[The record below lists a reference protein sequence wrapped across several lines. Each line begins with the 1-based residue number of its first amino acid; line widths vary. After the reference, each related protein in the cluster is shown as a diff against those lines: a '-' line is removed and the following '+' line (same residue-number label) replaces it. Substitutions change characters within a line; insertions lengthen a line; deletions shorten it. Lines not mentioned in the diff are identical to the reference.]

1 MHDKTNDVVAVNI
14 TQSVAILVDGNNIER
29 SLHNITG
36 DNNVMVNFDVLIPK
50 LLKGRGLSRL
60 IYFKEGKAI
69 STKLADRLL
78 NNFMGSVVPCHKS
91 ADIPLT
97 ISATQIARKVDTIIV
112 LSGDADYIELV
123 KHLKGEGVR
132 VEIAAVEK
140 TTASILIESA
150 DLFIPI
156 TVEDSF
162 TLSPKSR
169 RYPSKSNNETKSS
182 KQKPVE
188 SKTKSKTTSNP
199 KEEKKPKSR
208 NQTQRKPKTNEKA
221 KPKPKSTTKARPKPK
236 PRSKANTKSRSKS
249 TRNTRVSKK

>member
-1 MHDKTNDVVAVNI
+1 MHDKTNEVVAVNI
-14 TQSVAILVDGNNIER
+14 SQSVAILVDGNNIER

-36 DNNVMVNFDVLIPK
+36 DTNVMVNFDILIPK
-50 LLKGRGLSRL
+50 LLNGRGLSRL

-78 NNFMGSVVPCHKS
+78 TNFMGSVIPCHKS

-97 ISATQIARKVDTIIV
+97 IRATQIARKVDTIIV

-150 DLFIPI
+150 DLFVPI

-162 TLSPKSR
+162 TLAPKSR
-169 RYPSKSNNETKSS
+169 RYASKANNETTNNTRKKTKITKTKKEATTKPKKETKVKTTRQPSRKTNVNSKEKPKASS
-182 KQKPVE
+182 K
-188 SKTKSKTTSNP
+188 SRA
-199 KEEKKPKSR
+199 KK
-208 NQTQRKPKTNEKA
+208 
-221 KPKPKSTTKARPKPK
+221 
-236 PRSKANTKSRSKS
+236 NTKSRTKS
-249 TRNTRVSKK
+249 TRNTRNKNK

>member
-1 MHDKTNDVVAVNI
+1 MQDKTPEISPVNI
-14 TQSVAILVDGNNIER
+14 TQSVAILIDGNNIER
-29 SLHNITG
+29 SLHSITG

-91 ADIPLT
+91 ADIPLS

-112 LSGDADYIELV
+112 LSGDSDYIELV

-140 TTASILIESA
+140 TTAAILIEGA
-150 DLFIPI
+150 DHFVPI

-169 RYPSKSNNETKSS
+169 RYPNKSGSETSKKKSS
-182 KQKPVE
+182 SRAKVPAS
-188 SKTKSKTTSNP
+188 SKTKPRQT
-199 KEEKKPKSR
+199 KK
-208 NQTQRKPKTNEKA
+208 
-221 KPKPKSTTKARPKPK
+221 TTKAKVTKESVSKRKPN
-236 PRSKANTKSRSKS
+236 SKAKTVNKSRSNS
-249 TRNTRVSKK
+249 SQNNRGKKK